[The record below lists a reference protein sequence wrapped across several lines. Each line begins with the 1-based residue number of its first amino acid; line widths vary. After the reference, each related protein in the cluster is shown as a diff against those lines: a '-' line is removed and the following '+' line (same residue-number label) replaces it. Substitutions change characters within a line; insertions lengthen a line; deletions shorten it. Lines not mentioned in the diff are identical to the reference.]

1 MHWKIQGTDLTTDTD
16 VELTLEAATQAE
28 AERFARYSD
37 IRIMSAQPLHPV
49 RSARRLTIRLE
60 PNDDR
65 IDRACRQPH

>member
-1 MHWKIQGTDLTTDTD
+1 MFWKIEGIDLSTDTA

-37 IRIMSAQPLHPV
+37 VRIASARPVQPV

-65 IDRACRQPH
+65 IDRACRRPV

>member
-1 MHWKIQGTDLTTDTD
+1 MHWKIEGTDLTTDTA

-37 IRIMSAQPLHPV
+37 IRIDSLDPVQPV

-65 IDRACRQPH
+65 FDRALRRPH